1 MNKCNFA
8 ANRYTDVK
16 DKQVSLAVIHV
27 LILEET
33 CLEQGE
39 LYGNPDADHIKI
51 CQSKKKRNVKVW
63 LTCSWKGVVGKID
76 KLESLTPIGKSR
88 KQNPTGF
95 TFKLE
100 TNWNN
105 FVANHNYWKRVGWLL
120 GGTCLCLHKAFV
132 T

>member
-51 CQSKKKRNVKVW
+51 CQSKKKEM
-63 LTCSWKGVVGKID
+63 WKFDLLVVGK
-76 KLESLTPIGKSR
+76 G
-88 KQNPTGF
+88 
-95 TFKLE
+95 
-100 TNWNN
+100 
-105 FVANHNYWKRVGWLL
+105 
-120 GGTCLCLHKAFV
+120 
-132 T
+132 